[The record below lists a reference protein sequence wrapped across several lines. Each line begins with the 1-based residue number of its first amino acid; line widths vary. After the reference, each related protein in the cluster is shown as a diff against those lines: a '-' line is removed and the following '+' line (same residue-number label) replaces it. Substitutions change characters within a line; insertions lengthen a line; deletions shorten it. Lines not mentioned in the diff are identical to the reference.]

1 VSLLDL
7 LLILIVGG
15 SVVGG
20 FMAGFAR
27 AGVGFLAAVAG
38 VLFGFWFY
46 GIPAAWIRRYV
57 DSPTLSNL
65 AGFLVVFLA
74 CVLLGA
80 LIGKLLAKLL
90 KWTGLSWLDRLMG
103 AGFGLVRGAVAA
115 VALVSVLMAF
125 TPKPV
130 PNWMTGSLVL
140 PYAIDA
146 SNFAASL
153 APRVLKDSVRET
165 AREIHQ
171 AWEDQVRKSQRR
183 DPKREKTAEPKS
195 PPPKPLNQ

>member
-1 VSLLDL
+1 MSLLDL
-7 LLILIVGG
+7 LLIAIVGG
-15 SVVGG
+15 SVVLG
-20 FMAGFAR
+20 FLAGFAR
-27 AGVGFLAAVAG
+27 TGIGFLAAVTG

-46 GIPAAWIRRYV
+46 GIPAAWIHRFV
-57 DSPTLSNL
+57 GSEAFSNL
-65 AGFLVVFLA
+65 VGFLVVFVA
-74 CVLLGA
+74 CVALGG
-80 LIGKLLAKLL
+80 LIGKLLAKLF
-90 KWTGLSWLDRLMG
+90 KWTGLSWLDRMLG
-103 AGFGLVRGAVAA
+103 AGFGLVRGGVAA
-115 VALVSVLMAF
+115 VAFVSVLMAF

>member
-1 VSLLDL
+1 
-7 LLILIVGG
+7 
-15 SVVGG
+15 
-20 FMAGFAR
+20 
-27 AGVGFLAAVAG
+27 
-38 VLFGFWFY
+38 
-46 GIPAAWIRRYV
+46 
-57 DSPTLSNL
+57 
-65 AGFLVVFLA
+65 
-74 CVLLGA
+74 
-80 LIGKLLAKLL
+80 
-90 KWTGLSWLDRLMG
+90 
-103 AGFGLVRGAVAA
+103 
-115 VALVSVLMAF
+115 LMAF